1 MESTEAN
8 GLKQFVI
15 ALGVHSSIQQFTLSD
30 LPMLDDY
37 DFSLNRDFNSGKLA
51 ELFQNS
57 IIPSLEQIDSDF
69 SKIPTGSL
77 ITLSQDLTGT
87 EEEITVDYADILVLR
102 SIVNLLSTFASM
114 QSAYNWNL
122 NAGFLDDFNDD
133 SEITAEVLRTHNS
146 SFGGIRDAAQLSKA
160 KQFLENTISL
170 YGQASPLLRETS
182 RLDTSMTNGQPGP
195 DRLFVLSSQDFYEE
209 REFRDALNE
218 LSKAINGAYELK
230 DDDWGL
236 NKLLASGGVPS
247 SSKPSF
253 TIEAVNGSAN
263 REITIKFISW

>member
-1 MESTEAN
+1 M
-8 GLKQFVI
+8 
-15 ALGVHSSIQQFTLSD
+15 
-30 LPMLDDY
+30 
-37 DFSLNRDFNSGKLA
+37 A

-102 SIVNLLSTFASM
+102 SIITFHLCFYAIGL
-114 QSAYNWNL
+114 QWNL

-160 KQFLENTISL
+160 KQFLENTIS
-170 YGQASPLLRETS
+170 
-182 RLDTSMTNGQPGP
+182 
-195 DRLFVLSSQDFYEE
+195 V
-209 REFRDALNE
+209 
-218 LSKAINGAYELK
+218 
-230 DDDWGL
+230 W
-236 NKLLASGGVPS
+236 
-247 SSKPSF
+247 PSF
-253 TIEAVNGSAN
+253 STFA
-263 REITIKFISW
+263 